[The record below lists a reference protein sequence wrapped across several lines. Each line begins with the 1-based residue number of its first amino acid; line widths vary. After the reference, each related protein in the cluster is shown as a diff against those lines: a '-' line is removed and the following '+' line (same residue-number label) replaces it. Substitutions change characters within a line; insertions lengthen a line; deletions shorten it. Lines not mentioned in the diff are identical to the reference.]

1 MCLAIPMKVT
11 AIEGDQDDILI
22 PPVAT
27 VEARGVTSR
36 IRLDIVDRMPRV
48 GDYVIVHAG
57 FAIHTLAPED
67 ARKSMALLQEM
78 AGQTDDYQPG

>member
-1 MCLAIPMKVT
+1 MKVT

-78 AGQTDDYQPG
+78 AGQTNDNQPR

>member
-78 AGQTDDYQPG
+78 AGQTDDNQPR

>member
-78 AGQTDDYQPG
+78 AGQTNDNQPR